1 MFYFVE
7 ILGFVHLVINDFTLC
22 GMEVSAAPANDTD
35 ALFVSCRGCSEMV
48 TEIQKVD
55 VQEQEAE

>member
-22 GMEVSAAPANDTD
+22 GMEVSASPANDTD
-35 ALFVSCRGCSEMV
+35 ARFVNCKGCSEMV
-48 TEIQKVD
+48 TEIQKVS
-55 VQEQEAE
+55 VQEAE